1 MTHGLNDEVGLVTI
15 KLNLGILQDWKKLGI
30 KKFRLFLFIRKEKKI
45 IGNLHMHLVRQ
56 VWVGGGDRIHMFGRR
71 ENGEE
76 ERVGGR
82 GRIHMFDMG
91 KKEIEWEQRGN
102 Q

>member
-1 MTHGLNDEVGLVTI
+1 
-15 KLNLGILQDWKKLGI
+15 
-30 KKFRLFLFIRKEKKI
+30 
-45 IGNLHMHLVRQ
+45 MHLVRQ

-71 ENGEE
+71 ENGEG